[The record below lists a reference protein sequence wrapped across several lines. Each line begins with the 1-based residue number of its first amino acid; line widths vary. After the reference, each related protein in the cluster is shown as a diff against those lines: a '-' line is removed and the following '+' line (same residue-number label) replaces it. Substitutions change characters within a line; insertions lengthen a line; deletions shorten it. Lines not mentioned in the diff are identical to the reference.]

1 MNKLLHLNEFIKRI
15 TNIDEIEQVAKLTAF
30 MCKKFFDAKA
40 LAFFLKENG
49 TIKPIYYE
57 KSLSAKDLL
66 FYQKFFS
73 YESENFVIYSKE
85 VKYDSHLYK
94 LLSFYESNY
103 LILKSFDC
111 DNKVSVLLSF
121 GLKELTQDTQDYLE
135 NFLNVVK
142 LKVKYLFSVKGLKN
156 SLQSTKAAL
165 DSSLT
170 VLSNLAEIRDFYTK
184 GHMQRVSVYSRNI
197 ALNLKIDNI
206 ETIEKAAL
214 LHDIGKLGIPDA
226 ILLKP
231 ASLSEQEYK
240 FIKKHPEFSEYILS
254 QIKGFEDIVKI
265 IRSHHEYLDGSGYPD
280 GLKNGEIMLEAR
292 IITIADIFD
301 ALTTDRPYRKA
312 MQAKEA
318 IELMFREFRG
328 KIDEEILKKSVD
340 VLLESKNMVCDIEHY
355 AQQLEEMRN
364 MVFFID
370 YETGFYSKH
379 YLSKFSHQIEQD
391 ATLLLLDLQDMRTIN
406 FTYSRFV
413 GDKLIYTFSQLIREV
428 FNRYSCEFFRI
439 GGDSFVIVIKQKV
452 ENLANDILE
461 LDHRLKDSYKNINPS
476 FWFSVCNFSKG
487 DDINT
492 CLQELTTKIFY
503 KRRVS

>member
-1 MNKLLHLNEFIKRI
+1 MIKLLHLNEFIKRI
-15 TNIDEIEQVAKLTAF
+15 TNIDEIEQVATLTAF
-30 MCKKFFDAKA
+30 MCKKFFNAKA
-40 LAFFLKENG
+40 LAFFLQENG
-49 TIKPIYYE
+49 VIKPIYYE
-57 KSLSAKDLL
+57 KSLNTKDLL
-66 FYQKFFS
+66 FYQKFFNC
-73 YESENFVIYSKE
+73 ESENFIIYPKE

-94 LLSFYESNY
+94 LLSFYDSNY

-111 DNKVSVLLSF
+111 NNKVRIVLSF
-121 GLKELTQDTQDYLE
+121 GTKELAQDTQDYLE
-135 NFLNVVK
+135 SFLNVVK
-142 LKVKYLFSVKGLKN
+142 LKLQYLFAVKDLKN
-156 SLQSTKAAL
+156 SLYYTKTAL

-197 ALNLKIDNI
+197 ALNLKLDNVD
-206 ETIEKAAL
+206 TIEKAAL
-214 LHDIGKLGIPDA
+214 LHDIGKVGIPDA

-312 MQAKEA
+312 MEAKEA
-318 IELMFREFRG
+318 IELMFNEFRG
-328 KIDEEILKKSVD
+328 KIDEEILRKSQD
-340 VLLESKNMVCDIEHY
+340 VLLESKNMVCDIENFS
-355 AQQLEEMRN
+355 QQLEEMRN

-379 YLSKFSHQIEQD
+379 YLPRFSHQIDQN
-391 ATLLLLDLQDMRTIN
+391 AQLLLLDLQDMRTIN

-428 FNRYSCEFFRI
+428 FNRYPSEFFRI
-439 GGDSFVIVIKQKV
+439 GGDSFVVVIKQKV
-452 ENLANDILE
+452 ENLTNDIIE
-461 LDHRLKDSYKNINPS
+461 LDHRLKASYKNLNPS
-476 FWFSVCNFSKG
+476 FWFSTCDFSRG

>member
-15 TNIDEIEQVAKLTAF
+15 TNIDEIEEIAKLTAF
-30 MCKKFFDAKA
+30 MCKKFFDCHA
-40 LAFFLKENG
+40 LVFFLQENG
-49 TIKPIYYE
+49 VIKPIYYE

-73 YESENFVIYSKE
+73 YESENFVIYPKE

-103 LILKSFDC
+103 LILKLFDC
-111 DNKVSVLLSF
+111 DDKVSVLLSF
-121 GLKELTQDTQDYLE
+121 GLKELTQDTKDYLE
-135 NFLNVVK
+135 SFLNIVK
-142 LKVKYLFSVKGLKN
+142 LKLKYLFSFKDLKN
-156 SLQSTKAAL
+156 SLQSTKAVL

-170 VLSNLAEIRDFYTK
+170 VLSNLAEIKDFYTK

-197 ALNLKIDNI
+197 ALNLKLINI

-226 ILLKP
+226 VLLKP

-254 QIKGFEDIVKI
+254 QLKGFEEITKI
-265 IRSHHEYLDGSGYPD
+265 IRAHHEYLDGSGYPD

-312 MQAKEA
+312 IQAKEA
-318 IELMFREFRG
+318 IDLMFREFRG
-328 KIDEEILKKSVD
+328 KIDEEILRKSIE
-340 VLLESKNMVCDIEHY
+340 VLLESKSVVSDIEHY

-364 MVFFID
+364 MVFVID

-379 YLSKFSHQIEQD
+379 YLPKFSHQIGQD
-391 ATLLLLDLQDMRTIN
+391 ATLLLLDLRDMRTIN
-406 FTYSRFV
+406 FTYSRSV
-413 GDKLIYTFSQLIREV
+413 GDKLIYTFSQLIHET
-428 FNRYSCEFFRI
+428 FKHYLCEFFRI
-439 GGDSFVIVIKQKV
+439 GGDSFVVVIKQKV
-452 ENLANDILE
+452 ENLTNDILE

-476 FWFSVCNFSKG
+476 FWFSASNFSKG

-503 KRRVS
+503 KRGVL